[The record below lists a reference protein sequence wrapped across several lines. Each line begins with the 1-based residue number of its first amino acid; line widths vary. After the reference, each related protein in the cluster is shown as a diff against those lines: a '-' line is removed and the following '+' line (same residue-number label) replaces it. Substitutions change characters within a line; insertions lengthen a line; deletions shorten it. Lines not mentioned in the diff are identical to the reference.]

1 MRKNMRIEFYENNER
16 IFVEKGSEK
25 CLKKMIKDL
34 KQKYQP
40 KQKLKHKQVKI

>member
-1 MRKNMRIEFYENNER
+1 MRKNLRIEFYEDNEK

-25 CLKKMIKDL
+25 SLKKMIEDL

-40 KQKLKHKQVKI
+40 KKVKI